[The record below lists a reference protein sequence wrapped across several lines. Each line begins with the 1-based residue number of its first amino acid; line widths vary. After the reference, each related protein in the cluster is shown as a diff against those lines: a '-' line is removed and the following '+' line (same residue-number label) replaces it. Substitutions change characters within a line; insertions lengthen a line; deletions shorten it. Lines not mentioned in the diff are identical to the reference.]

1 MEMNYELRKTLATN
15 LRKYRAI
22 NKLSQEQLA
31 ELADLSQQYICNMEG
46 EKVNPS
52 CGTLMK
58 LCTALKTTPNDL
70 LL

>member
-1 MEMNYELRKTLATN
+1 MNMKKNLKTFAAN

-22 NKLSQEQLA
+22 KKLSQESLA

-52 CGTLMK
+52 FATVMK
-58 LCTALKTTPNDL
+58 LCEAFEITPNDL

>member
-1 MEMNYELRKTLATN
+1 MKHKLKIFATN
-15 LRKYRAI
+15 PRKFRAI

-52 CGTLMK
+52 FETIMK
-58 LCTALKTTPNDL
+58 LCDALKITPNDL